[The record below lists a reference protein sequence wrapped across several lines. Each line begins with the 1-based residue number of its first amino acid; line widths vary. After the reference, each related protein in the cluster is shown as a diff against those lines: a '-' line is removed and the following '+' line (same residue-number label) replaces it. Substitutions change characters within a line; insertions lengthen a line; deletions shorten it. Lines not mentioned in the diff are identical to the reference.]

1 MRHDL
6 KAHPVQV
13 IDNTTDTSSTIEL
26 KCGYNCTDIGNAKRL
41 VSLYGDDIRYCA
53 ASRSWYIWDGSKW
66 SVDTKNQIRE
76 MAKDVVDLIHQE
88 VYYAKRD
95 NEWNKDDVTLLS
107 KWAFASESEHHLE
120 AMVRLAQSDPKIAVS
135 PDELDADPWLVN
147 CPGGTLDL
155 RDLEHRFKLREHRRE
170 DLLTRMAFVDP
181 DQDANGEVF
190 YSALFKALSYDQVA
204 FLQRAWGS
212 ALEPTT
218 MNKAVFIIYGDAN
231 AMKTTCSQPPIYALG
246 DYASPFDISAFI
258 KQTGS
263 ARPGRPQPE
272 IVSLGGKLAAYCEET
287 PDGMV
292 FNGARLKLLSSSGKI
307 RTRTLWEKYEHDIQ
321 LTATFFIETNELP
334 RIDMLN
340 DDQAQAVFNR
350 LYIITYLNSIPPDD
364 ADSHILK
371 KLSSDKETLS
381 SIFAWVLGGYYA
393 YKKDGLQSP
402 DSVKEASAEYQ
413 RKMNPLVD
421 FFNDEI
427 VMGPTKTHSLSDDPK
442 TKPIETIHVLVSDL
456 YDRFLEWDQKTTRK
470 TAKLVR
476 SKQAFG
482 IHFKKLAEAHG
493 LVKTRVKD
501 LQAWAGCHL
510 RDDSDDVDDEEV
522 RQVRQVEGHFYTSP
536 HERIITYRDFIQNSP
551 QVSVLD
557 DTSGKNTDQ
566 AELVEDI
573 VQVLNAFKNAR
584 RGPINLTTDEFTTA
598 LSETIKADKPEMR
611 GYDVEA
617 FYKKLVETNPEVQAL
632 VADCSRGKHSP
643 VRARC

>member
-1 MRHDL
+1 MQHDL
-6 KAHPVQV
+6 KEYPVQV
-13 IDNTTDTSSTIEL
+13 IDNTTDTSSCIEL
-26 KCGYNCTDIGNAKRL
+26 ECGYNCTDIGNAKRL
-41 VSLYGDDIRYCA
+41 VSLYGDNIRYCA
-53 ASRSWYIWDGSKW
+53 ASRSWYIWDGSRW
-66 SVDTKNQIRE
+66 RVDTKNQILE

-95 NEWNKDDVTLLS
+95 NEWTKDDVKLLS
-107 KWAFASESEHHLE
+107 QWAFASESEHHIE
-120 AMVRLAQSDPKIAVS
+120 AMVRLAQSDPRISVS
-135 PDELDADPWLVN
+135 PDELDADPWLIN
-147 CPGGTLDL
+147 CPSGTLDL
-155 RDLEHRFKLREHRRE
+155 RDLEHPFELREHRRE
-170 DLLTRMAFVDP
+170 DLLTKMALVNP

-190 YSALFKALSYDQVA
+190 YSALFKALPDDQVA

-218 MNKAVFIIYGDAN
+218 MNKAVYIIYGDAN

-246 DYASPFDISAFI
+246 DYACPFDISSFI

-272 IVSLGGKLAAYCEET
+272 IVSLEGKLAAYCEET

-292 FNGARLKLLSSSGKI
+292 FNSARLKLLSSSGKI
-307 RTRTLWEKYEHDIQ
+307 RTRTLWERYEHDIQ
-321 LTATFFIETNELP
+321 LIATFFIETNELP
-334 RIDMLN
+334 RIDIHN
-340 DDQAQAVFNR
+340 DEQAQAVFNR
-350 LYIITYLNSIPPDD
+350 LYVITYLNSIPPDD
-364 ADSHILK
+364 ADSDILK

-381 SIFAWVLGGYYA
+381 SVFAWILGGYYA
-393 YKKDGLQSP
+393 YKKDGLQPP

-427 VMGPTKTHSLSDDPK
+427 VMGPTKIHSLSDDPK

-456 YDRFLEWDQKTTRK
+456 YDRFLEWDQETTRK

-482 IHFKKLAEAHG
+482 IHFKKLAEARG

-501 LQAWAGCHL
+501 FQAWAGCHL
-510 RDDSDDVDDEEV
+510 RDDSDDVDDGEV

-536 HERIITYRDFIQNSP
+536 RERIITYRDFIQNSP
-551 QVSVLD
+551 EVSVLD
-557 DTSGKNTDQ
+557 VIPDKNTDQ

-573 VQVLNAFKNAR
+573 MQILNGFKKGRTAFIDLATDDFAAAVDAQV
-584 RGPINLTTDEFTTA
+584 
-598 LSETIKADKPEMR
+598 KADKPELR
-611 GYDVEA
+611 GYDVKQ
-617 FYKKLVETNPEVQAL
+617 FYKNLIEIHKPAQAI
-632 VADCSRGKHSP
+632 VAECAHGSHYEHS
-643 VRARC
+643 ATA